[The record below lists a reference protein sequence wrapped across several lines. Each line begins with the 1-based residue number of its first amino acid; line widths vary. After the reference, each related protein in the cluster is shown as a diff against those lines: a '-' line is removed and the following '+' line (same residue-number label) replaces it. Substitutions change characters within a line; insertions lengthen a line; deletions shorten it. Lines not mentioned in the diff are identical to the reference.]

1 MKEKE
6 IIQLL
11 KDRKEQGIE
20 ELLLYYGPLMRYIIH
35 PIVNNAED
43 AEECL
48 NDAVMR
54 VWEKIE
60 LYDAQRGSWN
70 SWLTALTRNVALN
83 KVKAVQKYSGNKEL
97 TETFSSIEPSPEEDV
112 LQQEI
117 KEAVLSAVNVLSKKD
132 RVIFYR
138 KYYYMQSTIQIA
150 SELGMSNRAVEG
162 RIYRIKKRLRKIL
175 GGGENEQ

>member
-6 IIQLL
+6 IIWLI
-11 KDRKEQGIE
+11 KDRKQQGIE
-20 ELLLYYGPLMRYIIH
+20 DLLLYYGPLMRYIIY
-35 PIVNNAED
+35 PIVTNAED

-48 NDAVMR
+48 NETAMR

-83 KVKAVQKYSGNKEL
+83 KAKSLQKYRVNEEL
-97 TETFSSIEPSPEEDV
+97 TGTFSSTEPSPEEDV
-112 LQQEI
+112 LRKEM
-117 KEAVLSAVNVLSKKD
+117 KEALLSALNMLSKKD

-138 KYYYMQSTIQIA
+138 KYYYMQSTMQIA

-162 RIYRIKKRLRKIL
+162 RLYRIKKRLRKIL
-175 GGGENEQ
+175 GGGEYE